1 MGSTPLRVSFKH
13 SASYRLREQSLANFF
28 HTGKS
33 NMSYQ
38 DRTLSC
44 VECEQSFIFSAD
56 DQSYHAEKG
65 YTNEPKRCTSCREA
79 RRANR
84 STDGG
89 FGSDRGPREMHSV
102 VCAECGN
109 QATVPFLPRGDR
121 PVYCSD
127 CFSRQGG
134 GGGGGG
140 RY

>member
-1 MGSTPLRVSFKH
+1 
-13 SASYRLREQSLANFF
+13 
-28 HTGKS
+28 
-33 NMSYQ
+33 MSYQ
-38 DRTLSC
+38 DRNLTC
-44 VECEQSFIFSAD
+44 VECGQSFIFSAD

-89 FGSDRGPREMHSV
+89 GFGGDRGPREMHSV
-102 VCAECGN
+102 ICAECGN